1 MRAYGL
7 SNVGKVRPMNEDAYY
22 LPKEAEAF
30 AVIADGMG
38 GHRAGEVASNLAIQ
52 VMSEKLHE
60 APTCCEEALT
70 SAVALA
76 NRAIYEAAQADDEK
90 YGMGTTLT
98 CLWRGSDFVYLAH
111 VGDSRAYLLR
121 NRALMQLTNDHTLV
135 NALVERGELTPSE
148 ARVHPQRNVI
158 TRALG
163 TGRRVTP
170 DIIRLD
176 VKAGDVWLLCTDGLS
191 NCASNTELAQILL
204 DTGTWEKKLEALI
217 ELALSRGGRDNIT
230 SVLVVMEEEAQ

>member
-76 NRAIYEAAQADDEK
+76 N
-90 YGMGTTLT
+90 
-98 CLWRGSDFVYLAH
+98 
-111 VGDSRAYLLR
+111 
-121 NRALMQLTNDHTLV
+121 
-135 NALVERGELTPSE
+135 
-148 ARVHPQRNVI
+148 
-158 TRALG
+158 
-163 TGRRVTP
+163 
-170 DIIRLD
+170 
-176 VKAGDVWLLCTDGLS
+176 
-191 NCASNTELAQILL
+191 
-204 DTGTWEKKLEALI
+204 
-217 ELALSRGGRDNIT
+217 
-230 SVLVVMEEEAQ
+230 